1 MRYLMVHR
9 LDERKP
15 GAFSPSPEVFA
26 EVGKLIEEMTKAGVM
41 LAGEGVLPS
50 ASGAIV
56 RYEGDKRTV
65 IDGPFTE
72 AKEVIAGFA
81 ILDVRSKEEAI
92 EWGHRFAAVIGDV
105 EVEVRRIA
113 EASDFE
119 GAPPA

>member
-1 MRYLMVHR
+1 MRFLMMHR
-9 LDERKP
+9 LDERRP
-15 GAFSPSPEVFA
+15 GAFSPPPEVFV
-26 EVGKLIEEMTKAGVM
+26 EMGKLMEEMTKAGVL

-50 ASGAIV
+50 AAGALV

-92 EWGHRFAAVIGDV
+92 EWSGRFAAIIGDV
-105 EVEVRRIA
+105 EVEVRQIA
-113 EASDFE
+113 EASDFD